1 MATAAPT
8 ADTIAALIATAVS
21 DGVADMQQR
30 LVAGARGHVQTAA
43 AAARTEAEGRS
54 SQGAQ
59 RALAELRCQL
69 AEIEALLDRDVRD
82 LRGVMPSSLRASL
95 QWRDDGVCDGGG
107 DINGGRGGGGGL
119 PGGDAGHNS
128 GTARQQADISDGT
141 AAAASTAARMAATLR
156 QHEALRLQLTRAA
169 EELELGVQSAFRS
182 DVTQSVAARFAERYR
197 LSSLTHRL
205 AALETGISLVQ
216 KDQVRRSGSGGG
228 VIGDDVGVGDGDG
241 DDSNSSS
248 DRRDGDSDSYS
259 GSDSDGDSGS
269 DS

>member
-1 MATAAPT
+1 MSSADAVSLCLNGIDGQINALDQNARHLATSNDVEAAREQAREAARVAVRSKLPSLRTALERELASMATAAPT

-141 AAAASTAARMAATLR
+141 AAAASTSTL
-156 QHEALRLQLTRAA
+156 
-169 EELELGVQSAFRS
+169 
-182 DVTQSVAARFAERYR
+182 
-197 LSSLTHRL
+197 
-205 AALETGISLVQ
+205 
-216 KDQVRRSGSGGG
+216 
-228 VIGDDVGVGDGDG
+228 
-241 DDSNSSS
+241 
-248 DRRDGDSDSYS
+248 
-259 GSDSDGDSGS
+259 
-269 DS
+269 